1 MVATSNLSILHIVFS
16 LIYNHKSN
24 AFVYKQSK
32 PPHPKSMHLM
42 NLITR
47 KFGMGLSTH
56 DLVVQFHVTTTCL
69 FVRDFWNFYALEN
82 ICIVKRLESDH
93 LNICT
98 VNNFPCVVKPAH
110 LASPG
115 SMLLSSSM
123 L

>member
-1 MVATSNLSILHIVFS
+1 
-16 LIYNHKSN
+16 
-24 AFVYKQSK
+24 
-32 PPHPKSMHLM
+32 M

-47 KFGMGLSTH
+47 KFGTGLSTH

-82 ICIVKRLESDH
+82 ICTVKRLESDH
-93 LNICT
+93 LNKCT

-123 L
+123 LRPNRVLPFCTLAFSPAFSPLDF